1 MKKLF
6 KALAATSILSLAL
19 TFSILPALAY
29 GFDFDNLRIVK
40 IKNTNKAYVNNMV
53 AGASSTGDNSAAG
66 GDGGKVYD
74 DGTGGDGG
82 TGVILSGDA
91 DSAAKAKVY
100 ANETSTD
107 VTGSDCGCDDT
118 MEVIKVSNYNK
129 AKVNNMVLAASSSG
143 GNSASGGDGG
153 KVKDDGEG
161 GAGGDAVIETGS
173 ASSWASAMTVV
184 NSTTTTIDP

>member
-6 KALAATSILSLAL
+6 KLLAATSILSLAL
-19 TFSILPALAY
+19 AFTVLPALAG
-29 GFDFDNLRIVK
+29 GFDFDNLRIIK

-53 AGASSTGDNSAAG
+53 GAGSDTGSNAAVG
-66 GDGGKVYD
+66 GDGGKVKD

-100 ANETSTD
+100 ANETSTE
-107 VTGSDCGCDDT
+107 VTGLDCGCDDT
-118 MEVIKVSNYNK
+118 KEVIKVSNYNK
-129 AKVNNMVLAASSSG
+129 AKVNNMVLAASSTG
-143 GNSASGGDGG
+143 GNAAVGGDGG
-153 KVKDDGEG
+153 KVYDDGQG
-161 GAGGDAVIETGS
+161 GAGGDAIVETGS